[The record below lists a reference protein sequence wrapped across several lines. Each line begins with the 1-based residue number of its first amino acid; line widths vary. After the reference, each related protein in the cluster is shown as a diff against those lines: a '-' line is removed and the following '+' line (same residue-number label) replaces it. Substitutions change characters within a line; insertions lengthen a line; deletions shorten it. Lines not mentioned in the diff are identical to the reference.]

1 MPTQLPPGGAIAVS
15 RPFTPVPKE
24 HKPLTVRG
32 VPPLLDAIMEKP
44 SSESPHRIMSYETEN
59 GQQFNCAY
67 FDDEAAFLAY
77 DSWFE
82 REAVSPAGAQ
92 HKIWASRFNDA
103 ADVPASGEW
112 MWGVGKRVIADSRS
126 GEYQLGDG
134 HRYSRMMFR
143 DEAAR
148 KDAEQA
154 AVDPQFEAR
163 IFKEMAEEGVEYY
176 GRLVMAA
183 PGAAGGWFTKSRYG
197 SLEDVHKGTW
207 LIKEILFKE
216 EMARWFSSY
225 ETIMGSIVSTHLVT
239 PKWPDGSEYE
249 R

>member
-24 HKPLTVRG
+24 HIKPLTVRG

-77 DSWFE
+77 DRWFE

-143 DEAAR
+143 DE
-148 KDAEQA
+148 
-154 AVDPQFEAR
+154 
-163 IFKEMAEEGVEYY
+163 
-176 GRLVMAA
+176 
-183 PGAAGGWFTKSRYG
+183 
-197 SLEDVHKGTW
+197 
-207 LIKEILFKE
+207 
-216 EMARWFSSY
+216 
-225 ETIMGSIVSTHLVT
+225 VT
-239 PKWPDGSEYE
+239 LP
-249 R
+249 